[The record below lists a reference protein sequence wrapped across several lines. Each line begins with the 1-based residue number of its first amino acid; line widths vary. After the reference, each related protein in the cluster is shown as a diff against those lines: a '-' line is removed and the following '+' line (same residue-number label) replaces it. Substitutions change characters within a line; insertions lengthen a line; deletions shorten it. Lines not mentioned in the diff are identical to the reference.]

1 MTAPAK
7 LASLHVAGRISS
19 QEMPKMGVFGV
30 ISDPNLGG
38 PETPQI
44 GSKNASGPQNDP
56 IMTISDPLL
65 GGFGRSK
72 PHSCAETGPGPHFP
86 GKIGVPESGT
96 GPPPRGGP
104 GSSPRPR
111 TPPERDPESGSRPLG
126 VCLGRAIATS
136 PRLVQ
141 LNGTSHFA
149 MLISSLP
156 PCYGEQG
163 FNF

>member
-96 GPPPRGGP
+96 GPPPEG
-104 GSSPRPR
+104 
-111 TPPERDPESGSRPLG
+111 GSRVQSETQDPSREG
-126 VCLGRAIATS
+126 SRVREST
-136 PRLVQ
+136 PRGLF
-141 LNGTSHFA
+141 GSGYRH
-149 MLISSLP
+149 LP
-156 PCYGEQG
+156 AASTA
-163 FNF
+163 